1 MVLESNV
8 EAVKDKVTAVVTGL
22 AEIKTVK
29 NTIRSLL
36 QDDNEIEEV
45 DLYFATVEGS
55 TEEVLDK
62 ATG

>member
-22 AEIKTVK
+22 AEIKTVN

-36 QDDNEIEEV
+36 QDDNETEEV

-55 TEEVLDK
+55 TKEVLDK

>member
-8 EAVKDKVTAVVTGL
+8 EAVKDKVIAVVTGL

-45 DLYFATVEGS
+45 ALYFATVEDS
-55 TEEVLDK
+55 TKEVDK

>member
-8 EAVKDKVTAVVTGL
+8 EAVKDKVIAVVTGL

-45 DLYFATVEGS
+45 DLYFATVKDS
-55 TEEVLDK
+55 TKEVDK

>member
-22 AEIKTVK
+22 AEKKTVK

-36 QDDNEIEEV
+36 QDDYEIEEV

-55 TEEVLDK
+55 TKEVLDK